1 LVQTVP
7 HHADPGDVDVSAQHV
22 MAWVPLRNA
31 PWAVALGASEQ
42 ETLAP
47 VAPLRTVLVA
57 AGLASLMVLT
67 AGAIIAVGVRPKSTG
82 GDGADGDE
90 SRNLPP

>member
-1 LVQTVP
+1 MQTVP
-7 HHADPGDVDVSAQHV
+7 HHADPGDVDISSQHV

-42 ETLAP
+42 ETLVS
-47 VAPLRTVLVA
+47 VARLRTTVVS
-57 AGLASLMVLT
+57 AGIASLVVLT
-67 AGAIIAVGVRPKSTG
+67 TGAVIALGVRPKPAAAP
-82 GDGADGDE
+82 GADGDR